1 MGTGSTVPNTMAFG
15 GYLPTPAVTANTEL
29 YDGSSW
35 TEVANLNTAR
45 SDGGGSGTQSGALCV
60 GGEPP
65 RTDAVEEWTAAS
77 VTAGTVTSS

>member
-15 GYLPTPAVTANTEL
+15 GDPPTANTEL

-45 SDGGGSGTQSGALCV
+45 ADGGGSGTQSGALCV